1 MLVAG
6 KNKIAVN
13 QRKSIYALLLAP
25 TLSLSL
31 CAWAQAQIQGQAQ
44 GQAQGQTQSQPS
56 ASESASAPAALS
68 ANDLPDNYP
77 RVTGMERAMLNQTY
91 QSDPLPA
98 RLSRLEE
105 KAFGK
110 SVSTLDLST
119 RTDNLQDYVEQKLH
133 KSVLPPQNPAN
144 SAAAQ
149 EQSQSQGQSGGGS
162 FLAKAAS
169 ALIGIPVGGAGAGQ
183 GFFAPGFGPFGGVRV
198 RPRSAV
204 GQDAAPVE
212 DPRLHQFDDVVN
224 SNSPP
229 PANTRAAAKVAW
241 CEKQV
246 FGQVFYNKHL
256 TERLT
261 ELNDRLNFAPGKQ
274 GSDLLDD
281 IDKLVKSAQALQK
294 R

>member
-1 MLVAG
+1 M
-6 KNKIAVN
+6 N

-25 TLSLSL
+25 TLSLTLS
-31 CAWAQAQIQGQAQ
+31 ASAQAQNQGQAQ
-44 GQAQGQTQSQPS
+44 AQSPEPGSR
-56 ASESASAPAALS
+56 ESASAPAALS
-68 ANDLPDNYP
+68 TNDLPDNYP
-77 RVTGMERAMLNQTY
+77 RITGMERAMLNQTY

-110 SVSTLDLST
+110 SAETLDLST

-149 EQSQSQGQSGGGS
+149 EQGQSGGGS

-198 RPRSAV
+198 RPRSAA

-281 IDKLVKSAQALQK
+281 IDKLVKSAQALPK

>member
-1 MLVAG
+1 M
-6 KNKIAVN
+6 N

-25 TLSLSL
+25 TLSLTL
-31 CAWAQAQIQGQAQ
+31 CAWVQAQNQ
-44 GQAQGQTQSQPS
+44 GQAQGQTQSPPS
-56 ASESASAPAALS
+56 ASESTSAAATPS

-77 RVTGMERAMLNQTY
+77 RVTGMERAVLNQTY

-110 SVSTLDLST
+110 SAETLDLST

-149 EQSQSQGQSGGGS
+149 EQSQSQSQSQGQPGGGS

-204 GQDAAPVE
+204 AQDASPVE
-212 DPRLHQFDDVVN
+212 DPRLHQFDEVVN
-224 SNSPP
+224 SNTPP

-241 CEKQV
+241 CEKQL

-281 IDKLVKSAQALQK
+281 IDKLVKATAAKQAAASPGSATH
-294 R
+294 